1 MIDKFS
7 IGQKIRKFRKRS
19 KLSQLDLEIEIN
31 ASPGSI
37 SRIESGDTNPTKETI
52 HKISEVLKL
61 SPEELAVLFGI
72 ELSKNI
78 SEIENHEAIMAN
90 YKKNI
95 NPYAFILEMDLNNTL
110 ESILD
115 ELDKMGFIYTAI
127 YLKQQDNELYQ
138 LKKAR
143 VSENSLSFANEILEK
158 EIYEVEYTIADKTL
172 VTHAILTGQIQTS
185 EELFELLFP
194 HLGNIYSLQSSI
206 DTKLMIA
213 LPLKINSTVIGCITF
228 QSKEKE
234 LSGKQIESL
243 IEFASNSASAIYTAE
258 IKREIDF
265 RSESKSTHEL
275 PLLIGNLKNFLGFRE
290 FFILFRSNRHLRIY
304 TSLFTIFAS
313 IWLFNQLFL
322 DQESFGYKAFT
333 HIYFVMA
340 AYAAY
345 MGYKTYKLVGSNNKL
360 SKMVLILTLISTN
373 HTLGQISFS
382 TAHYLTN
389 YYTPYPSFSDI
400 FFFSATCLS
409 LVLSFYSFNYIKRK
423 SSMLIIDIYT
433 KIIVALIGIILFVLM
448 YSISNQ
454 DYTPSS
460 EDFSATIFDLAYN
473 IGQTLAVVFSLL
485 GLIVLRRS
493 TVSKE
498 TSFFLVL
505 YFYTSILLYIADF
518 IFTLEYTTKG
528 IIPGGFSDLIYLC
541 HYSMIG
547 IGHIIL
553 LAIIQKKLCV
563 LRRVNN
569 DSQSKELLES
579 VVGKIVN

>member
-1 MIDKFS
+1 MIDKYS
-7 IGQKIRKFRKRS
+7 IGQKIREFRKRS
-19 KLSQLDLEIEIN
+19 KLSQLDLEIEID

-61 SPEELAVLFGI
+61 TAEELAILFGI

-78 SEIENHEAIMAN
+78 SEIENYEDIKAN
-90 YKKNI
+90 YKKSM
-95 NPYAFILEMDLNNTL
+95 NPYSFILEMDLNNTL

-115 ELDKMGFIYTAI
+115 ELDEMGFVYPAI

-194 HLGNIYSLQSSI
+194 HLGNIYSLQGSVN
-206 DTKLMIA
+206 TQLTIA
-213 LPLKINSTVIGCITF
+213 LPLKINSNVIGCITF
-228 QSKEKE
+228 QYKEKE
-234 LSGKQIESL
+234 LSDKQIESL
-243 IEFASNSASAIYTAE
+243 TEFANNSASAIYTAE
-258 IKREIDF
+258 IKQEMDSRTEN
-265 RSESKSTHEL
+265 KNTLKL
-275 PLLIGNLKNFLGFRE
+275 PLFINNLKSFLGFRE
-290 FFILFRSNRHLRIY
+290 LLILFQNNRHLRIY
-304 TSLFTIFAS
+304 TSLFVLLTS
-313 IWLFNQLFL
+313 YWLFNQIFL
-322 DQESFGYKAFT
+322 NPDSFGYKAFT
-333 HIYFVMA
+333 HLYFIMA

-345 MGYKTYKLVGSNNKL
+345 MGFKTYRLVGSNNKL

-382 TAHYLTN
+382 TAHLFTN
-389 YYTPYPSFSDI
+389 YNTQYPSFTDI
-400 FFFSATCLS
+400 FFLSATYLS
-409 LVLSFYSFNYIKRK
+409 LLLSIYSFIYIKRK
-423 SSMLIIDIYT
+423 SIKSAVNSFTI
-433 KIIVALIGIILFVLM
+433 IIVALIGIILFTFM

-454 DYTPSS
+454 SYTFSS
-460 EDFSATIFDLAYN
+460 QDFPATLFDLAYN

-485 GLIVLRRS
+485 GLIVLRKS

-518 IFTLEYTTKG
+518 IFTLEYLNEG
-528 IIPGGFSDLIYLC
+528 VIPGGVSDLFYLM

-553 LAIIQKKLCV
+553 LATIQKKTLV
-563 LRRVNN
+563 LKTINKASEN
-569 DSQSKELLES
+569 KEILEN
-579 VVGKIVN
+579 VVSKIVN